1 MSNAARESIH
11 AALAHVPAHDRELWL
26 RIGMAI
32 KSELGDAGFDLWDT
46 WSQQDDAYQK
56 KDVSTVWRSLKA
68 NGKTTI
74 ATLFHEAKKYGFS
87 IKTNGTRG
95 EGGGY
100 TPGDARAQVHGSNA
114 LPGCTLET
122 YAKAKGLDVPFL
134 RSLGLS
140 DITYLNSPAVR
151 IPYLDRDGTDGA
163 VRFRVGLEGERFR
176 WKAGS
181 KPRLYGLSRLG
192 SPEYVVL
199 CEGESDAQTLWQHK
213 IPALGIPGASNWSE
227 SRDAELLA
235 DIQTIYIVIEP
246 DKGGE
251 AIKKWLA
258 TSQIRWRVR
267 LLNLGEHEDVNGL
280 HLHNQHDFKA
290 RFAKALESAIS
301 WIEYDAIDTNIE
313 RGEAWTKCAK
323 LAQSPDLLARFVT
336 DLKQC
341 GVVGETR
348 AARLLFLAM
357 VSRFLPR
364 PVSIAIKGPSSCGK
378 SYLAERILKFFPA
391 SAFYALSAMSERALA
406 YSEEPLKN
414 RFLVIYEAAGLR
426 GDFASYLIR
435 SLLSEGRLAYET
447 VEKTNEGIKPKLIV
461 REGPTGLLVTT
472 TEVSLHPE
480 NETRLLSLSVT
491 DTQNQTRDVLMSLA
505 TERRGQVDIDPWH
518 ALQDWLG
525 GGEHRV
531 VIPFAQI
538 LATKMP
544 PVAVRLRRD
553 FGAILALIK
562 AHAILHQANGSRDSE
577 GRIVASV
584 DDYAAVRELVADLVA
599 EGVGAT
605 VSPTMRETVQAV
617 NFLGGETVAI
627 TQVAERLKI
636 DRSAASRRV
645 RAAIH
650 AGYLRNAEDKKGKPA
665 KLTLAEPL
673 PENLELLPDPKV
685 LYPCSDARASG
696 GIDPP
701 PPPPSPGQDA
711 VCPACAGE
719 GCAWCGR

>member
-1 MSNAARESIH
+1 MSSDRDNIQ
-11 AALAHVPAHDRELWL
+11 AALHCIPARDRETWVLM
-26 RIGMAI
+26 GMAV
-32 KSELGDAGFDLWDT
+32 KSELGEEGFGLWDD
-46 WSQQDDAYQK
+46 WSRQADSYRESDAQAA
-56 KDVSTVWRSLKA
+56 WRSFKA
-68 NGKTTI
+68 NGNTTI
-74 ATLFHEAKKYGFS
+74 GTLYHEAEKHGFNF
-87 IKTNGTRG
+87 KANGSG
-95 EGGGY
+95 GAGGG
-100 TPGDARAQVHGSNA
+100 TPGDARAQVHGSDA
-114 LPGCTLET
+114 LPGCSLEQ

-134 RSLGLS
+134 RSLGLT
-140 DITYLNSPAVR
+140 DITYMNTPAVR

-163 VRFRVGLEGERFR
+163 VRFRIALTGKDRFR
-176 WKAGS
+176 WKSGS
-181 KPRLYGLSRLG
+181 KLRLYGLSRLG
-192 SPEYVVL
+192 NPEYCVL
-199 CEGESDAQTLWQHK
+199 VEGESDAQTLWQHD

-227 SRDAELLA
+227 SRDAEILA

-251 AIKKWLA
+251 TVKKWLA
-258 TSQIRWRVR
+258 TSQIRLRVR
-267 LLNLGEHEDVNGL
+267 LVNLGEYKDANGL
-280 HLHNQHDFKA
+280 HLDNQHEFKA

-301 WIEYDAIDTNIE
+301 WIEYDAIHTNIE
-313 RGEAWTKCAK
+313 RGEAWSKCAE
-323 LAQSPDLLARFVT
+323 LAQSPDLLARFVS

-378 SYLAERILKFFPA
+378 SYLAERVLKFFPA

-447 VEKTNEGIKPKLIV
+447 VEKTNDGIKPKLIV

-480 NETRLLSLSVT
+480 NETRLLSLGVT

-505 TERRGQVDIDPWH
+505 TERRGQVDLDPWH

-525 GGEHRV
+525 GGEHHV

-538 LATKMP
+538 LAKKMP

-584 DDYAAVRELVADLVA
+584 EDYAAVRELVADLVA

-617 NFLGGETVAI
+617 QFLGGETVAI
-627 TQVAERLKI
+627 TQVAERLNI

-650 AGYLRNAEDKKGKPA
+650 AGYVRNIEEKKGKPA
-665 KLTLAEPL
+665 KLTIAEPL
-673 PENLELLPDPKV
+673 PENQDLLPDPK
-685 LYPCSDARASG
+685 LLDPCSDARASG
-696 GIDPP
+696 GIVDPP
-701 PPPPSPGQDA
+701 SSPAEDA
-711 VCPACAGE
+711 GCLRCRGE
-719 GCAWCGR
+719 GCAWCGA